1 MSPQVLDKECGGTV
15 SKGNVNNLRQES
27 YNLVF
32 MSQILRDVKRN
43 MCDGSRLPGY
53 LAELCK
59 LLLDGPG
66 GGKEGMA
73 PPGAWHAWL
82 R

>member
-1 MSPQVLDKECGGTV
+1 M

-59 LLLDGPG
+59 LLLDLVVA
-66 GGKEGMA
+66 KR
-73 PPGAWHAWL
+73 AWHL
-82 R
+82 QELGMLD